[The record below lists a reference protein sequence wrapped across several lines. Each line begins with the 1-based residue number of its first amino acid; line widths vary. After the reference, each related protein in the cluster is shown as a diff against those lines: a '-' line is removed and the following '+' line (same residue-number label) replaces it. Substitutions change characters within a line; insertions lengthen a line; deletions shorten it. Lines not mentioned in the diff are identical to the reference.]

1 MKRICLYNIL
11 PLLCGFL
18 FLACEKEEAGNGG
31 IGIDDPPP
39 ITNGNDDITSLIQ
52 PQQTSVTFPYQK
64 TDVIGND
71 LERYTVEGTGDVTLR
86 SSIYPFYAFE
96 KSNSNGDYYLI
107 KAEVSVHN
115 ENMYKNSTHSYKREA
130 PFDQWNYY
138 TQRICGYYM
147 REMRV
152 NYELYDKYGNIVGEF
167 PVGHSPTPL
176 TTIGSTTYISGFS
189 WTIGAQIRIGNDDAG
204 NKFPILGS
212 ISCNSET
219 IRNIEDMD
227 VKNNST
233 DNAASYTF
241 IINNLPILGAMLD
254 MGVRSGYQPL
264 LPPPALSVSTNTY
277 LQEFIW
283 RVPSTRD
290 SQGDDVS
297 FTLVQTVEIDY
308 GICHSLAT
316 DMDKSREYGLKEEIR
331 TVHYSNKID
340 VIPPCRIPMGKMKIT
355 NRNKG
360 LYVTQIAITK
370 EGETQPRA
378 ISKGSFTY
386 GKSFEADLD
395 IGNYKV
401 EFKMGRNLKDVKT
414 YTLAYDVAEVAQD
427 ETLELFSDYDFISN

>member
-115 ENMYKNSTHSYKREA
+115 ENMYKNSTYSYKREA

-176 TTIGSTTYISGFS
+176 TTIGSTTYY
-189 WTIGAQIRIGNDDAG
+189 IRL
-204 NKFPILGS
+204 F
-212 ISCNSET
+212 
-219 IRNIEDMD
+219 MD
-227 VKNNST
+227 N
-233 DNAASYTF
+233 
-241 IINNLPILGAMLD
+241 
-254 MGVRSGYQPL
+254 RR
-264 LPPPALSVSTNTY
+264 TNTN
-277 LQEFIW
+277 
-283 RVPSTRD
+283 
-290 SQGDDVS
+290 
-297 FTLVQTVEIDY
+297 
-308 GICHSLAT
+308 
-316 DMDKSREYGLKEEIR
+316 RE
-331 TVHYSNKID
+331 
-340 VIPPCRIPMGKMKIT
+340 
-355 NRNKG
+355 
-360 LYVTQIAITK
+360 
-370 EGETQPRA
+370 
-378 ISKGSFTY
+378 
-386 GKSFEADLD
+386 
-395 IGNYKV
+395 
-401 EFKMGRNLKDVKT
+401 
-414 YTLAYDVAEVAQD
+414 
-427 ETLELFSDYDFISN
+427 